1 MGSRRDAPRMAD
13 AGERVV
19 RGARAKERESAGRA
33 APDDEDRCGEG
44 GGVASLRARGV
55 DHGVRDER
63 RHVRD
68 ARDDVRVREAGVR
81 VVVLGEELGVAQRH
95 RAEDAGRPVRVERAP
110 VRGHALGGRDRV
122 LGDARGRHAD
132 ERRAP
137 APPSAPRATSRV
149 AKRAPANEG
158 GTNVENVRRRS
169 QSWTRPSRSRAKPV
183 SEERNARRSQRARHV
198 CPPDVAVASRD
209 HATSRSHVCSSRVLR
224 AGRRARRS
232 TSPSRASA
240 PPPDRPPAHLLAAP
254 SAAPARGARSRAFAP
269 RRARRDGHRHERRRR
284 SRRPRRGSPRG
295 VPRRAGARGRG
306 ARRAPQRGGDVRL
319 QLHPQPPLEQGARDA
334 RYPLLPATFERR
346 GEHLRSPSGH
356 VRTVRLRNPS
366 DPSPDDD
373 ATPPV
378 SDHPRTPRIHRPP
391 AGRSRYRDRP
401 RGVRRRRLGPLQGV
415 RARGRR
421 GGAPLGGQRRDPGVP
436 RAPGLRRPIPPR
448 RDRARPRPPGP
459 RQDRAAE
466 SPRGEPPRRRH
477 RRHRQVRR

>member
-1 MGSRRDAPRMAD
+1 MGSRRDAPRVAD

-19 RGARAKERESAGRA
+19 RGARAQERESAGRA
-33 APDDEDRCGEG
+33 APDDEDRGGEG
-44 GGVASLRARGV
+44 GGVASLRARGAA
-55 DHGVRDER
+55 HGVRDER

-158 GTNVENVRRRS
+158 GTNVENVRRRH

-209 HATSRSHVCSSRVLR
+209 HATSRSHVCSSSRVR

-254 SAAPARGARSRAFAP
+254 SRGARSRRPLARVRASPRATRWAP
-269 RRARRDGHRHERRRR
+269 TRAAAAVTPPP
-284 SRRPRRGSPRG
+284 SRIASRGTSACWSARPRRTAS
-295 VPRRAGARGRG
+295 
-306 ARRAPQRGGDVRL
+306 APAWR
-319 QLHPQPPLEQGARDA
+319 
-334 RYPLLPATFERR
+334 
-346 GEHLRSPSGH
+346 
-356 VRTVRLRNPS
+356 
-366 DPSPDDD
+366 
-373 ATPPV
+373 
-378 SDHPRTPRIHRPP
+378 
-391 AGRSRYRDRP
+391 
-401 RGVRRRRLGPLQGV
+401 
-415 RARGRR
+415 
-421 GGAPLGGQRRDPGVP
+421 
-436 RAPGLRRPIPPR
+436 
-448 RDRARPRPPGP
+448 
-459 RQDRAAE
+459 
-466 SPRGEPPRRRH
+466 
-477 RRHRQVRR
+477 